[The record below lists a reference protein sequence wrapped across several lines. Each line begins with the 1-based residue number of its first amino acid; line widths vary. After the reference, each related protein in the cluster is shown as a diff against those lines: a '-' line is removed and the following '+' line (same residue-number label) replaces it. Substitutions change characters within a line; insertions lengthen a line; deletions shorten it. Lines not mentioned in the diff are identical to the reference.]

1 MLLFENIKSF
11 FKRSS
16 TKTTVDSEV
25 EPKEET
31 KQEVVSTSKTKPEN
45 QETTKTSKSKKANAS
60 SKEEVEEEKINNETK
75 EENPKSSE
83 DQQQSGTNSSLPNNL
98 EFKDE
103 HDKKTIKERILS
115 VDRFKGFCMFM
126 LALSIIVP
134 LFGNN
139 LFKGDFGTFL
149 GSLFMHAPGSGA
161 NNGALIVLPGVTIP
175 GVNGNIQTPG
185 VSFADLFAPMF
196 IFAIG
201 LTIIPSFK
209 SRERKYGTL
218 RAYLQ
223 LATRF
228 LALMGLGSVI
238 NGLEDGWIDVW
249 TDPNK
254 TFEDLSIQIKI
265 YAVSFWI
272 VLALVVLSFASIF
285 VKTDKFKIK
294 TIMANGTKWYT
305 AIMGLFS
312 LYFILV
318 KTGETFTPP
327 IAPAM
332 QLYGGWVWD
341 TLQNIGL
348 AGLFSLPFI
357 ALSKWARLVTIL
369 FIIAIMS
376 VLYQNGLFA
385 FANKILEGGVIGGI
399 MWAMILLFGSVYYE
413 LREHKSYWVICSVLM
428 FLSLFFIVGLHF
440 YAAKRGGTPMYALF
454 TASLSAMIWGIFNL
468 FNNFRPK
475 YDLFADWGANSIFTY
490 ITLKL
495 VGFALEGGIGENAL
509 NKVSAGA
516 AVPIIIVL
524 MAAFTAIHWVLRY
537 KKVYIKL

>member
-1 MLLFENIKSF
+1 MLLFENIKNF
-11 FKRSS
+11 FKRPS
-16 TKTTVDSEV
+16 TKDV
-25 EPKEET
+25 ENKENNNDQVEAKEDVNVKDT
-31 KQEVVSTSKTKPEN
+31 KEDNKSN
-45 QETTKTSKSKKANAS
+45 QTTKSSKSKKSNS
-60 SKEEVEEEKINNETK
+60 NKDENLKEEKTNDEVK
-75 EENPKSSE
+75 EPTSSE
-83 DQQQSGTNSSLPNNL
+83 VNSENGNNVSLPNNL

-134 LFGNN
+134 LFGHN
-139 LFKGDFGTFL
+139 LFVGDFGTFL
-149 GSLFMHAPGSGA
+149 GSLFKHAPNDGSDSK
-161 NNGALIVLPGVTIP
+161 GALIILPGVNTP
-175 GVNGNIQTPG
+175 GINGSANIPG

-201 LTIIPSFK
+201 LTIIPSFR

-228 LALMGLGSVI
+228 LALIGLGSVI

-249 TDPNK
+249 TDPAK
-254 TFEDLSIQIKI
+254 HSFEKFSIQIKI

-272 VLALVVLSFASIF
+272 VLGLMVLSFASVFI
-285 VKTDKFKIK
+285 KTDKYKIK
-294 TIMANGTKWYT
+294 TIMANGTKWYA

-318 KTGETFTPP
+318 KTGETFTTPTTP
-327 IAPAM
+327 
-332 QLYGGWVWD
+332 LYGGWVWD

-348 AGLFSLPFI
+348 SGLFALPFI
-357 ALSKWARLVTIL
+357 ALSKWARLITIL

-385 FANKILEGGVIGGI
+385 FAKKILEGGVVGAI

-428 FLSLFFIVGLHF
+428 FLSLFFVVGLNF

-468 FNNFRPK
+468 FNNFKPK

-495 VGFALEGGIGENAL
+495 VRFALEGGIGEASL

-516 AVPIIIVL
+516 AIPIIIAL
-524 MAAFTAIHWVLRY
+524 MGAFTAIHWVLRY

>member
-31 KQEVVSTSKTKPEN
+31 KQEVVSTSRTKSEN

-60 SKEEVEEEKINNETK
+60 SKEKVEEEKINNETK
-75 EENPKSSE
+75 EENTKSSE
-83 DQQQSGTNSSLPNNL
+83 DQQQSETNSSLPYNL

-161 NNGALIVLPGVTIP
+161 NNGALIVLPGVMIP

-254 TFEDLSIQIKI
+254 TFEVLSIQIKI

-294 TIMANGTKWYT
+294 TIMVNGIKWYT

-312 LYFILV
+312 FYFILV

-327 IAPAM
+327 ITPAM

>member
-31 KQEVVSTSKTKPEN
+31 KQEVISTSKTKPEN
-45 QETTKTSKSKKANAS
+45 QETTKTSKSKKDNAS

-75 EENPKSSE
+75 EENPKYSE
-83 DQQQSGTNSSLPNNL
+83 DQQQSETNSSLPKNL

-161 NNGALIVLPGVTIP
+161 NNGALIVLPGVMIP

-254 TFEDLSIQIKI
+254 TFEVLSIQIKI

-272 VLALVVLSFASIF
+272 VLALVVLSFASVF

-440 YAAKRGGTPMYALF
+440 YAAKRGGTPMYVLF

-490 ITLKL
+490 IILKL

>member
-31 KQEVVSTSKTKPEN
+31 KQEVISTSKTKPEN
-45 QETTKTSKSKKANAS
+45 QETTKTSKSKKDNAS

-75 EENPKSSE
+75 EENPKYSE
-83 DQQQSGTNSSLPNNL
+83 DQQQSETNSSLPNNL

-149 GSLFMHAPGSGA
+149 GSLFMHAPGSVA
-161 NNGALIVLPGVTIP
+161 NNGALIVLPGVMIP

-249 TDPNK
+249 TGPNK
-254 TFEDLSIQIKI
+254 TFEVLSIQIKI

-272 VLALVVLSFASIF
+272 VLALVVLSFASVF

-294 TIMANGTKWYT
+294 TIMANGTKSYT

-440 YAAKRGGTPMYALF
+440 YAAKRGGTPMYVLF

-490 ITLKL
+490 IILKL

>member
-31 KQEVVSTSKTKPEN
+31 KQEVVSTSKTKSEN
-45 QETTKTSKSKKANAS
+45 KETTKTSKSKKANAS
-60 SKEEVEEEKINNETK
+60 SKEEVKEEKVNNETK

-83 DQQQSGTNSSLPNNL
+83 DQQQSETNSSLPNNL

-149 GSLFMHAPGSGA
+149 GSLFMHAPGSGN

-175 GVNGNIQTPG
+175 GVNGGMSIPG

-201 LTIIPSFK
+201 LTIIPSFR

-254 TFEDLSIQIKI
+254 TFEGFSIQIKI

-272 VLALVVLSFASIF
+272 VLALVVLSFASVF
-285 VKTDKFKIK
+285 VKTDKFKMK

-327 IAPAM
+327 SSPAM

-413 LREHKSYWVICSVLM
+413 LREHKSYWVICSLLM

-495 VGFALEGGIGENAL
+495 VGFALEGGIGEDAL

-524 MAAFTAIHWVLRY
+524 MVAFTAIHWVLRY

>member
-45 QETTKTSKSKKANAS
+45 KETIKTSKSKKDNAS

-75 EENPKSSE
+75 EENTKSSE
-83 DQQQSGTNSSLPNNL
+83 DQQQSETNSSLPYNL

-223 LATRF
+223 LA
-228 LALMGLGSVI
+228 
-238 NGLEDGWIDVW
+238 EDGWIDVW